1 MENTICLRTAA
12 LALIAASVLGSAKAD
27 SITWTG
33 EGDTT
38 AWSDGGNWAGGTAPA
53 KDDIAIL
60 PAGATVGATQADVNY
75 MMASAT
81 KLGGIHFSDDD
92 TVLLFTNLTVNT
104 TFSVPFTGKGE
115 CRMFINSAYLNMS
128 GNSSEYLGS
137 YVISNSPVYLST
149 TCGFGTTNSVTYWG
163 NSGPTKYF
171 TFKAG
176 LICTNEFHL
185 RGREWLFYGA
195 NNATLWGPV
204 HVWGSARLQTAGSC
218 AMTYYG
224 GIKYEG
230 SSTGDTGPLFVGQQK
245 FYGKPVD
252 FGKLWMRGD
261 ASGNYSGGGTWYV
274 GTDVNAAVMAPP
286 NNNSQGFGRVIFAR
300 SNCLTPSTGLRL
312 GRANGTST
320 RVDLN
325 GYDQWCGE
333 LSIAKNGAMD
343 TAYTF
348 ITSSA
353 DATLTILDKGPTQFN
368 GLIKGKVSLELNS
381 TNSATA
387 GSIGLCGTNNTTTG
401 SLIARRGKINVLP
414 EAVFSNLTALV
425 ASGEGIINVQMA
437 ANLDGLRSIKVSDS
451 GQVVLNSTCLNE
463 NLTALEVS
471 DSGSVTL
478 DGGTYK
484 FYSLKVGGRYLA
496 AGDYAIDAAALGGV
510 FTGTGSISVFT
521 KPVAPAGDYVW
532 SGETSADMHVG
543 NNWNGGDLPDYEE
556 GNATAVFDDTGT
568 ALAEMTAAGAL
579 NGIRFERGTSF
590 TLGGTAPVGLGADG
604 LSAENTAAAGTVTNK
619 LETTLHLDFLPQ
631 KQWSLGARTILDVR
645 APMTSITLDGAE
657 PVGIGGSGTVWLNA
671 SSPDLNAPMTFTNSM
686 TRILA
691 PLALGSTNR
700 EVRLKAGQIRFAGA
714 GLTNDVPI
722 RFIGNV
728 ASSPS
733 TTYQTDSYNRVGDR
747 WIQRGKVTAEV
758 STSMACGD
766 GYRFQGGFE
775 TDGGSWSL
783 YLPANCHLYI
793 EDNPI
798 RCSGGI
804 YLDNQGH
811 YHFCTTNNVHG
822 TVQINCG
829 TLHLDRDYTLCES
842 GTLQLGVSWNDNF
855 NGDVNLEGHVNKI
868 GRVTCGWTPSSK
880 PTRASKVLGAS
891 GTLEVVGAT
900 GSNLAI
906 NFQGGTSYKHSG
918 TSTNVFW
925 NAVSTSTGRLEV
937 VNGKVTFR
945 DGAGWSAVRN
955 VTISGTGVIGV
966 QATSADVAFGPEA
979 GRSRATLEFPD
990 DTGTLEIESGTVTVR
1005 KLMIGGLYWGP
1016 GTYGASDLPSRIS
1029 GGGSLRVLSGGGSI
1043 LVVR

>member
-38 AWSDGGNWAGGTAPA
+38 AWSDGGNWEGGAAPGLG
-53 KDDIAIL
+53 DIAVL
-60 PAGATVGATQADVNY
+60 PAGATVGATQADANY
-75 MMASAT
+75 MMATET

-92 TVLLFTNLTVNT
+92 TVLLFTNLTANT
-104 TFSVPFTGKGE
+104 VFSVPFTGKGE
-115 CRMFINSAYLNMS
+115 CRMFNNSAYLNMS

-163 NSGPTKYF
+163 NGAATKYF
-171 TFKAG
+171 TFKSG
-176 LICTNEFHL
+176 LTCTNEFHL
-185 RGREWLFYGA
+185 RGYAWLFYGA
-195 NNATLWGPV
+195 NNAILWGPV
-204 HVWGSARLQTAGSC
+204 HVWGTSRLQTSGTCS
-218 AMTYYG
+218 MVYYG

-230 SSTGDTGPLFVGQQK
+230 ASTGDTGPLFVGQQK

-261 ASGNYSGGGTWYV
+261 PAGDYSGAGTWYV
-274 GTDVNAAVMAPP
+274 GTDINAAVVAPP
-286 NNNSQGFGRVIFAR
+286 NGNNKGFGRVIFER
-300 SNCLTPSTGLRL
+300 SNCLAPTSGLRL
-312 GRANGTST
+312 GRASGNST
-320 RVDLN
+320 CVNLN
-325 GYDQWCGE
+325 GYDQQCGE
-333 LSIAKNGAMD
+333 FSIAKNGAMNP
-343 TAYTF
+343 AYTY
-348 ITSSA
+348 ITSA
-353 DATLTILDKGPTQFN
+353 NAATLTILDKGPTQFN
-368 GLIKGKVSLELNS
+368 GLINGKASLELNS

-401 SLIARRGKINVLP
+401 SLIARRGTINVLP

-451 GQVVLNSTCLNE
+451 GQVILNSTCLNE

-532 SGETSADMHVG
+532 SGETGADMMVG
-543 NNWNGGDLPDYEE
+543 ANWDGGELPDYEE

-568 ALAEMTAAGAL
+568 ALAEMTAAGTL

-590 TLGGTAPVGLGADG
+590 TLGGTAPVGLGAGG
-604 LSAENTAAAGTVTNK
+604 LSATNTAETGTVTNM
-619 LETTLHLDFLPQ
+619 LETTLHIGFLPQ
-631 KQWSLGARTILDVR
+631 TQWSLGARTILDVR

-657 PVGIGGSGTVWLNA
+657 PVGVGGSGTVWLRA
-671 SSPDLNAPMTFTNSM
+671 SSPDLTAPMTFTNSM
-686 TRILA
+686 TRVLA
-691 PLALGSTNR
+691 PLALGSSNR
-700 EVRLKAGQIRFAGA
+700 AVTVSPGKIIFAGA
-714 GLTNDVPI
+714 GLTNDVPL
-722 RFIGNV
+722 RLVGG
-728 ASSPS
+728 S
-733 TTYQTDSYNRVGDR
+733 TTVYLTDGYSTDQKFV
-747 WIQRGKVTAEV
+747 QRGKVTV
-758 STSMACGD
+758 PGTGSIYVTCGN
-766 GYRFQGGFE
+766 GYHFQGGLE
-775 TDGGSWSL
+775 SESSGGFMFL
-783 YLPANCHLYI
+783 LPAYCHMYI
-793 EDNPI
+793 EKEPINCPSAGLYMDN
-798 RCSGGI
+798 G
-804 YLDNQGH
+804 GH
-811 YHFCTTNNVHG
+811 YHLVSTNNVCG
-822 TVQINCG
+822 TMQIYCG
-829 TLHLDRDYTLCES
+829 TLHLDNDNVLCDT
-842 GTLQLGVSWNDNF
+842 GALKYGVDWNDNF
-855 NGDVNLEGHVNKI
+855 NGTVDLEGHENKV
-868 GRVTCGWTPSSK
+868 GRIVCNWTPSAK
-880 PTRASKVLGAS
+880 PTRIGKTLGAS

-906 NFQGGTSYKHSG
+906 NFQGGTSYRHSG

-945 DGAGWSAVRN
+945 NGAGWSAVKN

-990 DTGTLEIESGTVTVR
+990 GTGTLEIESGTVTVR

-1016 GTYGASDLPSRIS
+1016 GAYGASDLPGRIS